1 MLNIEQFATI
11 CAHSLAIEMA
21 KPGNAGPKFTW
32 AESFPRMATSHIKT
46 QWWMANRSERTFKRS
61 LALVERI
68 AKKTALDF
76 AEITGKP

>member
-46 QWWMANRSERTFKRS
+46 QWWMANRNMK
-61 LALVERI
+61 ALEMNQKMIQRI
-68 AKKTALDF
+68 AEETAQSF
-76 AEITGKP
+76 ALITGKP

>member
-32 AESFPRMATSHIKT
+32 AESFPRMAVEHVRT
-46 QWWMANRSERTFKRS
+46 QWWMANRNMK
-61 LALVERI
+61 ALEMNQKMIQRI
-68 AKKTALDF
+68 AEETAQSF
-76 AEITGKP
+76 ALITGKP

>member
-11 CAHSLAIEMA
+11 CAHSFAIEMA

-46 QWWMANRSERTFKRS
+46 QWWMANRNMK
-61 LALVERI
+61 ALEMNQKMIQRI
-68 AKKTALDF
+68 AEETAQSF
-76 AEITGKP
+76 ALITGKP